1 MKSKIKQELNMKRFQ
16 TVDDDGHL
24 ITFAFCNDCGGS
36 EKIDDVK
43 YARDFVCDECL
54 LENDNK

>member
-1 MKSKIKQELNMKRFQ
+1 MKRFQ

-54 LENDNK
+54 LENDQKEIEQYV